1 MNFKIDN
8 RFVIL
13 QLLKSIL
20 GYIIGASLV
29 LAISK
34 TIDAFDFLCYS
45 FAAGVVIYLIYFYPR
60 EIVVNTEKIIFSKEN
75 GSNHRIE
82 VKLNDI
88 THVQTKKT
96 FYNTLI
102 FTTRQKESYTL
113 HPKDI
118 ENLENLLQRYV
129 K

>member
-8 RFVIL
+8 RFVIS
-13 QLLKSIL
+13 QLLKSVF
-20 GYIIGASLV
+20 GYIIGASIV

-34 TIDAFDFLCYS
+34 TIDAFGFLCYS
-45 FAAGVVIYLIYFYPR
+45 FAAGVVIYLIYFYPQ
-60 EIVVNTEKIIFSKEN
+60 EIVVNTEKIIFSKE

-82 VKLNDI
+82 VKLNEI
-88 THVQTKKT
+88 THIRTKKT

-102 FTTRQKESYTL
+102 FITRQKESYTL

-118 ENLENLLQRYV
+118 ENLVNLLQKYV

>member
-8 RFVIL
+8 RFVIS
-13 QLLKSIL
+13 QLLKSVF
-20 GYIIGASLV
+20 GYIIGASIV

-34 TIDAFDFLCYS
+34 TIDAFGFLCYS
-45 FAAGVVIYLIYFYPR
+45 FAAGVVIYLIYFYPQ
-60 EIVVNTEKIIFSKEN
+60 EIVVNTEKIIFSKE

-82 VKLNDI
+82 VKLNEI
-88 THVQTKKT
+88 THIRTKKT

-118 ENLENLLQRYV
+118 ENLVNLLQKYV